1 MGQKGEP
8 GMDGVRGPPGP
19 PGYQGERGLSGSK
32 GERGP
37 YVNIKYYPLKYN
49 CFSKVFLYI
58 IVLHV
63 IYLINPGC
71 SWHIRSKRRKRK
83 HGSWI

>member
-19 PGYQGERGLSGSK
+19 PGFQGERGQSGPK

-37 YVNIKYYPLKYN
+37 YVNIKYLSN
-49 CFSKVFLYI
+49 HSFLFKIFIFLHI
-58 IVLHV
+58 IILYV
-63 IYLINPGC
+63 I
-71 SWHIRSKRRKRK
+71 
-83 HGSWI
+83 